1 MVVLCWHSILM
12 HLNDP
17 LAVYREP
24 EVQEVAEFNILNA
37 LLHLHVIRYL
47 VHSRPSANLLLF
59 LRIGLSGIGIRDSSR
74 YTQLES

>member
-24 EVQEVAEFNILNA
+24 EVQEVAEFNILKPR
-37 LLHLHVIRYL
+37 LHLHVTR
-47 VHSRPSANLLLF
+47 
-59 LRIGLSGIGIRDSSR
+59 
-74 YTQLES
+74 